1 MTTQHCRVLAH
12 AQEKDNRTV
21 HAITTDSDAV
31 WSYVYPGD
39 ASIPL
44 TRACLLSEVIDFAH
58 VSPGTE
64 VYRWNAQIR
73 QVTHSADL
81 TDFLPQNP
89 PKAFQNHISNNKIS
103 SIIALTFDSYFDDL
117 E

>member
-1 MTTQHCRVLAH
+1 MFIQVMLPSLSHVL
-12 AQEKDNRTV
+12 
-21 HAITTDSDAV
+21 
-31 WSYVYPGD
+31 VY
-39 ASIPL
+39 SV
-44 TRACLLSEVIDFAH
+44 TSLSFAH
-58 VSPGTE
+58 VSTGTE